1 MTSGFKKWN
10 FKGINGFFVRFSI
23 EWRRKCSVTGC
34 LLKLESHCEILDYH
48 WPSQNVSHDIL
59 VSYWMDSDFYHSIGW
74 TISGNAKNAKKQQL
88 EFNDNNNNKEVM
100 LVRKKSELC
109 IPSYAM
115 HFWDTNKCF
124 EPKNTESK
132 WRKSCIVTF
141 WKYGPKIP
149 TSCLMVVVWL
159 VVMWCVPAWSGFD
172 KPNRFTLTAIK

>member
-1 MTSGFKKWN
+1 M
-10 FKGINGFFVRFSI
+10 
-23 EWRRKCSVTGC
+23 
-34 LLKLESHCEILDYH
+34 
-48 WPSQNVSHDIL
+48 SHDIL

-141 WKYGPKIP
+141 
-149 TSCLMVVVWL
+149 
-159 VVMWCVPAWSGFD
+159 
-172 KPNRFTLTAIK
+172 